1 MSAPNNS
8 KPTALSSVH
17 ERLGASFTDFGGW
30 WMPLRY
36 GSDVAEHLAVRQAA
50 GIFDLSHMG
59 EVLVTGP
66 EAAAFLDHALVG
78 RLSAVEVGRAKYSLL
93 CNEQGGVIDDLIIYR
108 LGQDEFLVV
117 PNAANTPAAL
127 AALEGR
133 TGTPD
138 GHTFDVTITD
148 RTEATALIAVQG
160 PASEAILLGVVTA
173 DSVEAV
179 KALRYYA
186 IVDVVVE
193 TGDGELPVKL
203 ARTGYTGEDGFEI
216 YVDAE
221 ADPEAPQRLWTL
233 LESADQSHGLVP
245 CGLASRDS
253 LRLEAGMPLHGHELS
268 ESIDPFSAGLGP
280 VVALKSKVSFV
291 GRDALAAIK
300 ESGPQRKLVGLANDT
315 KRAARPGYA
324 VLHDGDTVGEVT
336 SGAPSPTLGHAIA
349 LAFVRTDLAEVGT
362 ELQVDLRG
370 KATPF
375 TVVALPFYKRER

>member
-1 MSAPNNS
+1 MSTQNS
-8 KPTALSSVH
+8 KPTPLTSVH

-36 GSDVAEHLAVRQAA
+36 GSDVAEHKAVREAA

-59 EVLVTGP
+59 EVSVTGAD
-66 EAAAFLDHALVG
+66 AAAFLDHALVG
-78 RLSAVEVGRAKYSLL
+78 RLSAIEIGKAKYSLL
-93 CNEQGGVIDDLIIYR
+93 CNEQGGVIDDLITYR
-108 LGQDEFLVV
+108 LGPDDFLVV

-127 AALEGR
+127 AAIR
-133 TGTPD
+133 QRSTTPD
-138 GHTFDVTITD
+138 GHSFDVTITD

-160 PASEAILLGVVTA
+160 PASEAILLEVVTA
-173 DSVEAV
+173 GSAEAV

-186 IVDVVVE
+186 IVDVVVN
-193 TGDGELPVKL
+193 TDHGQLPVQL

-216 YVDAE
+216 YVDVE
-221 ADPEAPQRLWTL
+221 ADPEAPARLWTL
-233 LESADQSHGLVP
+233 LEAAGEPHGLVP

-268 ESIDPFSAGLGP
+268 DSIDPYSAGLGP
-280 VVALKSKVSFV
+280 VVALKTKDSFV
-291 GRDALAAIK
+291 GREALAAIK
-300 ESGPQRKLVGLANDT
+300 ENGPERKLVGLANNT

-324 VLHDGDTVGEVT
+324 VLDDGQTVGEVT

-349 LAFVRTDLAEVGT
+349 LAFVRPDLAEVGT

-370 KATPF
+370 KPTPF
-375 TVVALPFYKRER
+375 TVVDLPFYKRER